1 MFTLTVDDTTQAGTY
16 ETSLCDI
23 YTAIRPCEEEWEC
36 IVSMDTPVCRSVVLD
51 IMCVHHDILKQIV
64 INIPFIGTIHIDSI
78 YISLQHVLCNDSF
91 FTCKD
96 QRLNNMHYIP
106 NCTVYEPLN

>member
-1 MFTLTVDDTTQAGTY
+1 
-16 ETSLCDI
+16 
-23 YTAIRPCEEEWEC
+23 
-36 IVSMDTPVCRSVVLD
+36 VSMDTPVCRSVVLD